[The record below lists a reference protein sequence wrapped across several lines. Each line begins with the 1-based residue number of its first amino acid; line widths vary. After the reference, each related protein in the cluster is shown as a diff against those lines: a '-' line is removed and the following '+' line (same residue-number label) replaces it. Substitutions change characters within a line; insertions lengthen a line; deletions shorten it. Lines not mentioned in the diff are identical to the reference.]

1 MAAHFKVM
9 MTGITSA
16 LALVLDDRIIVDG
29 GIDFD
34 DGRIIGQHHP
44 QVGERIVGRALV
56 FPNSAPFSV
65 RAPAELINLFV
76 KGVQPAA
83 LILSRA
89 VESEV
94 LTGLLMADQRHS
106 IRIPTAVCPPHE
118 IKSIKSMDI
127 VRFENTTVSID
138 PCEDV

>member
-1 MAAHFKVM
+1 MHFKVLL
-9 MTGITSA
+9 TGVTSA
-16 LALVLDDRIIVDG
+16 LALVLEDRIIIDG

-44 QVGERIVGRALV
+44 QAGERIVGRALV
-56 FPNSAPFSV
+56 FPNSASFSV
-65 RAPAELINLFV
+65 NSAAELINLFV

-89 VESEV
+89 AESDMF
-94 LTGLLMADQRHS
+94 TGLLMADQRHR
-106 IRIPTAVCPPHE
+106 IRIPTAVCPQHE

-127 VRFENTTVSID
+127 ITFQNTTVTVD
-138 PCEDV
+138 PAN